1 MTQRI
6 VIPGGSG
13 QVGTLLA
20 RHFHAQGHQVTVLS
34 RSPQPAPWKT
44 LPWDAKSEGP
54 HNEKWIAE
62 LEGADTVINLTG
74 RSVNC
79 RYGPANRKAI
89 YDSRIDSTRLLNR
102 VIASLSQPPKLWM
115 NASTATIY
123 RHSPNDSGREPA
135 NDEATGILGGDEAGA
150 PDTWNF
156 SIKVAKDWESA
167 FFETQIPGVRKI
179 ALRSAVT
186 FSADK
191 GSVFEVLSNLVRSG
205 LGGLNGNGQQMVS
218 WIHEADFR
226 AAIDFLIAQEDLAGV
241 VNLASPNPLRN
252 RDFMRALRQAW
263 GVPIGLPAPAWL
275 IEIGCFLLR
284 TESELVLKSRYV
296 TPGRLQAAGFNFR
309 YADWNVA
316 AIDLVGQWRQTL
328 GLKKDRKPKYTWS

>member
-20 RHFHAQGHQVTVLS
+20 RHFHAEGHQVTVLS
-34 RSPQPAPWKT
+34 RNPQPAPWKT
-44 LPWDAKSEGP
+44 LQWDARSEGP
-54 HNEKWIAE
+54 PDQMWIAE
-62 LEGADTVINLTG
+62 LEAADTVINLTG

-102 VIASLSQPPKLWM
+102 VIASLNHPPRLWM

-123 RHSPNDSGREPA
+123 RHSPNESGREPA
-135 NDEATGILGGDEAGA
+135 NDEATGTLGGNEPGA

-167 FFETQIPGVRKI
+167 FFETEIPNVRKI

-191 GSVFEVLSNLVRSG
+191 GGVFNVLSNLVRRG
-205 LGGLNGNGQQMVS
+205 LGGAQGNGRQMVS
-218 WIHEADFR
+218 WIHEADFH
-226 AAIDFLIAQEDLAGV
+226 AAIDFLIANEDLSGTI
-241 VNLASPNPLRN
+241 NLASPNPLRN
-252 RDFMRALRQAW
+252 RDFMRALRHAW
-263 GVPIGLPAPAWL
+263 SIPIGLPAPAWL
-275 IEIGCFLLR
+275 IEIGCFLLQ
-284 TESELVLKSRYV
+284 TESELVLKSRHV
-296 TPGRLQAAGFNFR
+296 TSGRLEAAGFRFQFPE
-309 YADWNVA
+309 WLA
-316 AIDLVGQWRQTL
+316 AAASLVQQWRRQH
-328 GLKKDRKPKYTWS
+328 S